1 MRQFVLLLMLLLQTP
16 AWGAHAYA
24 QFGDIKHPADF
35 KHFDW
40 VNPTA
45 PRGGEITLVAPTT
58 ASQYDKY
65 NPFTLKGTAPPGLG
79 ELVFESL
86 LTGTLDE
93 PTTAY
98 GLLAE
103 DVSIGPDKRSATF
116 RLNPKARFQDGSP
129 VLAQDV
135 KYSFDRLTGKGAHP
149 AYANLF
155 ADVRG
160 VVVLG
165 ERLIRFDFGQASA
178 ELPLIVGGL
187 PVFSHKWGA
196 GKSFDEVI
204 TEKPIASGP
213 YRIGKEV
220 FSRDISYDRDSAY
233 WAEGLPVRRGQY
245 NFARINYRIYS
256 DEVVQTEA
264 FKAGEFDY
272 IQVFSSRQWA
282 RTYVGSKF
290 DAGAISKQLLPNRN
304 ASDFQGMLINSR
316 RDKFKD
322 PRVREALA
330 ATMDFEWMNRQLFYG
345 SYTRVSG
352 YFPGSDF
359 EARGLPG
366 EDELA
371 LLTPLR
377 NKLSP
382 QIFSDPVPVPPSTD
396 PPGSLRDNLRRAR
409 DLLAAAGW
417 TVRDG
422 ALRNAAGQ
430 RFTLEFLVGQAQ
442 APSSMRILAPMIKN
456 LEKLGIQASIRPT
469 DAALLQKRMDVFD
482 YDITTV
488 RVPGREAPGS
498 ELRDRFSS
506 AAARTEGSNNLPGVA
521 DPAVDAL
528 IEKALSATTRPQL
541 VAALRALDRVLR
553 FGHYAIPEW
562 YQSSFRTAW
571 HAGRFGQPETRPLYY
586 QPENWILSAWWA
598 LTPVSTAGAASTTRA
613 P

>member
-1 MRQFVLLLMLLLQTP
+1 MRQFVLLLMLSLAPP
-16 AWGAHAYA
+16 AWAAHAYA
-24 QFGDIKHPADF
+24 QFGDIRYPAGF
-35 KHFDW
+35 SHFDW
-40 VNPTA
+40 VNPEA

-103 DVSIGPDKRSATF
+103 DISVAADKRSASF
-116 RLNPKARFQDGSP
+116 RLHPQARFHDGSP
-129 VLAQDV
+129 VLAKDV

-160 VVVLG
+160 ASVLG
-165 ERLIRFDFGQASA
+165 ERLIRFDFKQASA
-178 ELPLIVGGL
+178 ELPLIVGRL

-196 GKSFDEVI
+196 GKPFDEVI

-220 FSRDISYDRDSAY
+220 FSRDISYERDPAY
-233 WAEGLPVRRGQY
+233 WADGLPVRRGQY
-245 NFARINYRIYS
+245 NFARVHYRIYS

-282 RTYVGSKF
+282 RTYVGRKF
-290 DAGAISKQLLPNRN
+290 DSGEIHKQLLPNRN

-316 RDKFKD
+316 RAKFKD
-322 PRVREALA
+322 VRVREALA
-330 ATMDFEWMNRQLFYG
+330 AAMDYEWMNRQLFYG
-345 SYTRVSG
+345 SYTRVRG

-359 EARGLPG
+359 EAKGLPG

-377 NKLSP
+377 DTLSP
-382 QIFSDPVPVPPSTD
+382 RVFSEPVPVPPSTL
-396 PPGSLRDNLRRAR
+396 PPGSLRNNLRHAR

-417 TVRDG
+417 TIRDG

-430 RFTLEFLVGQAQ
+430 PFTLEFLVGQSQ
-442 APSSMRILAPMIKN
+442 AASSMRILAPMIKN

-469 DAALLQKRMDVFD
+469 DAAILQKRMDVFD

-506 AAARTEGSNNLPGVA
+506 AAAGTEGSNNLPGVA

-528 IEKALSATTRPQL
+528 IEKALAATTRPQL

-571 HAGRFGQPETRPLYY
+571 HSGKFGQPEKMPMYY

-598 LTPVSTAGAASTTRA
+598 LRPASATRA
-613 P
+613 ATTARVP